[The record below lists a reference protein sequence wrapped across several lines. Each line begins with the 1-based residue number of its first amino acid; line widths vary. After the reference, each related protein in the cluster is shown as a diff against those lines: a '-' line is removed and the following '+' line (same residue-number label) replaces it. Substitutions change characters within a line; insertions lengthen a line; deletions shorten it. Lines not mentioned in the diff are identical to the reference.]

1 MSAPAR
7 GNGWLHGRTALLI
20 AFAFSVMADP
30 VSSVAYAIEAALH
43 ALHGHLPLLLGAMG
57 LVVLV
62 VALVVTSYHQ
72 LVGRFPEGGGAA
84 AATGAALGDGWSF
97 VPMGALIV
105 DFVLTIAISVSAG
118 ASAMISYVPGL
129 APYRLLLAL
138 CLLVLVAALMWF
150 GHMGRAVFALLT
162 LIFLVAAV
170 AVLVSVVNASPDAA
184 ATATA
189 EAAETGLLHS
199 APLSVL
205 LAFPVA
211 MALATGVE
219 APSSAIAQLAQL
231 DDKGRRSFGRWAL
244 WLTLGIVGTLTLALT
259 ASVVYLEIGL
269 PGEDS
274 TLVADLARAAASP
287 GVFALFQGA
296 TALLLLS
303 AASSSFQAGPGLLKA
318 LARREDAK
326 GGHGVLPSM
335 LGRTNSHH
343 TPYVGVGLFLLL
355 SAAVVAAAGARDQRL
370 VLFYAVAVFVSFLMG
385 LASMALLARRDG
397 QRRWVVLNVIAAI
410 TVAFTLVMNLTRP
423 AALGSLFAT
432 AVASAVLYSA
442 WVRAGRPRG
451 AAHAVAEAE
460 AGEAASGDAELDQTD
475 AGHGKPVPA
484 SVVAAT
490 GTAPHAVPS
499 EEQGAPDERQPD
511 ERPEPQ
517 PSRTRR

>member
-43 ALHGHLPLLLGAMG
+43 ALDGHLGLLLAAMS
-57 LVVLV
+57 LVVIV

-72 LVGRFPEGGGAA
+72 LVDRFPEGGGAA
-84 AATGAALGDGWSF
+84 AATGRAFGDGWSF

-118 ASAMISYVPGL
+118 ASAIISYVPSL
-129 APYRLLLAL
+129 APYRLGLAL
-138 CLLVLVAALMWF
+138 VLLVLVAGLMWF

-162 LIFLVAAV
+162 VVFLFAAV
-170 AVLVSVVNASPDAA
+170 AVLVSV
-184 ATATA
+184 ATSAPTVADTISA
-189 EAAETGLLHS
+189 EAGETALLHS

-231 DDKGRRSFGRWAL
+231 DDAGRRSFGRIAL
-244 WLTLGIVGTLTLALT
+244 WLTLGIVGTLTLLLT

-274 TLVADLARAAASP
+274 TLVADLARAASTP
-287 GVFALFQGA
+287 SVFALFQGA

-318 LARREDAK
+318 LARREDAS
-326 GGHGVLPSM
+326 GGHGVLPAVF
-335 LGRTNSHH
+335 GRANSHH
-343 TPYVGVGLFLLL
+343 TPYVGVGLFLVL
-355 SAAVVAAAGARDQRL
+355 SAVVVTAAGARDQRL

-385 LASMALLARRDG
+385 LVSMAILAHRDG
-397 QRRWVVLNVIAAI
+397 QRRWMTLNIVAA
-410 TVAFTLVMNLTRP
+410 VAVGFTLVMNLMRV
-423 AALGSLFAT
+423 AAIGSLAAT
-432 AVASAVLYSA
+432 AVASGILYWA
-442 WVRAGRPRG
+442 WVRAGKPSG

-460 AGEAASGDAELDQTD
+460 AGEASETGGHEAPAASNAVRGGSDAEEAAYAVD
-475 AGHGKPVPA
+475 AVQEPA
-484 SVVAAT
+484 
-490 GTAPHAVPS
+490 P
-499 EEQGAPDERQPD
+499 
-511 ERPEPQ
+511 
-517 PSRTRR
+517 RR